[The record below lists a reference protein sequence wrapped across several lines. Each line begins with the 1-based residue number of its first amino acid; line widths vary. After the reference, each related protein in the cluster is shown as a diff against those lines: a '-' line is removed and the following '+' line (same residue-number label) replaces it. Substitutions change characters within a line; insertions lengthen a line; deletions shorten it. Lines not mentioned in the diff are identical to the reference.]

1 MTNTEPYRGLSALVV
16 GLGSIG
22 ARHLANLQALG
33 LTRLGVVRRRN
44 LPPSRPLNLS
54 RVEVFA
60 DLDQALAA
68 GWDLAFIANPT
79 ALHLPAALACAR
91 AGCHL
96 YLEKPVSHQRE
107 GLDELVREVEDR
119 RLVVQVGCQLR
130 CDPGLMAVREWLLAG
145 EVGPVV
151 GATAEAG
158 EWLPGWHP
166 WEDYRSGYAARADLG
181 GGVLLTTIHDLDY
194 LLWLLGPLTPLAAT
208 GGGSGALEL
217 DVEDHVWAL
226 LVTAHGAGVGLTLD
240 YLQRPAARRL
250 KLVGGRGVIVWDYYA
265 GLARL
270 WREGEPKAQHQRPA
284 DWDRNHLFLAIVR
297 DFLAAVT
304 QGREPLSPLSQ
315 GLAALE
321 LALALKAMLPDQ
333 PGRQPGV

>member
-1 MTNTEPYRGLSALVV
+1 MASTEPYRSLSALVV

-44 LPPSRPLNLS
+44 LPPPRPLDLS
-54 RVEVFA
+54 RVAVFS
-60 DLDQALAA
+60 DLDQALSA

-96 YLEKPVSHQRE
+96 YLEKPVSHLRE

-130 CDPGLMAVREWLLAG
+130 CDPGLMAVRMWLLAG
-145 EVGPVV
+145 EVGPVIS
-151 GATAEAG
+151 ALAEAG

-166 WEDYRSGYAARADLG
+166 WEDYRAGYAARADLG

-194 LLWLLGPLTPLAAT
+194 LLWLLGPLTPLAAV
-208 GGGSGALEL
+208 GGVSGALEL
-217 DVEDHVWAL
+217 EVEDQVSAL
-226 LVTAHGAGVGLTLD
+226 LTTDGGAGVSLCLD
-240 YLQRPAARRL
+240 YLQRPPARRL
-250 KLVGGRGVIVWDYYA
+250 KLVGGRGVIAWDYYA
-265 GLARL
+265 GLAQL
-270 WREGEPKAQHQRPA
+270 WREGELKDQKQRPP
-284 DWDRNHLFLAIVR
+284 DWDRNDLFLAVTR

-304 QGREPLSPLSQ
+304 QARAPLSPLAQ
-315 GLAALE
+315 GVAALE
-321 LALALKAMLPDQ
+321 LALALKALLPGAAS
-333 PGRQPGV
+333 PSFEA